1 MTEDYFWG
9 VTLDKT
15 KNVEIW
21 DPDVKP
27 DANDSSH
34 VFRGEHT
41 LLVKQAVLG
50 PEVPDGD
57 VNVIEVEA
65 MGYKSDIKFPVV
77 VLKGGAGLSQC
88 VLDLLFP
95 DPPVTFKLVKGSGP
109 IHLLGNHSVGTGEGM
124 ADEEDD
130 DEIDEEFEEEEE
142 EVIEEV
148 TEKNSVDEKKRKL
161 AANSNSK
168 GKAAKRPKVDS
179 ESN

>member
-15 KNVEIW
+15 KVTEVW

-50 PEVPDGD
+50 PEVPDGE

-77 VLKGGAGLSQC
+77 VLKGGTGHSQC

-95 DPPVTFKLVKGSGP
+95 DPPVTFKLVKGNGP
-109 IHLLGNHSVGTGEGM
+109 IHLLGNHSVGIAGEGM

-142 EVIEEV
+142 EVIEE
-148 TEKNSVDEKKRKL
+148 EKNSVDEKKRKI

-168 GKAAKRPKVDS
+168 GGKAAKRPKIDN

>member
-15 KNVEIW
+15 KNVEVW

-50 PEVPDGD
+50 PEVSDGD

-77 VLKGGAGLSQC
+77 VLKGGSGLSQC

-95 DPPVTFKLVKGSGP
+95 DPPVTFKLVKGNGP

-142 EVIEEV
+142 DVIEEV

-168 GKAAKRPKVDS
+168 GKAAKRPKVDN

>member
-15 KNVEIW
+15 KVTEVW

-50 PEVPDGD
+50 PEVPDGE

-77 VLKGGAGLSQC
+77 VLKGGTGHSQC

-95 DPPVTFKLVKGSGP
+95 DPPVTFKLVKGNGP

-142 EVIEEV
+142 EV
-148 TEKNSVDEKKRKL
+148 DEKKRKI

-168 GKAAKRPKVDS
+168 GGKAAKRPKIDN

>member
-109 IHLLGNHSVGTGEGM
+109 IHLLGNHSVGIAGEGM

-168 GKAAKRPKVDS
+168 V
-179 ESN
+179 

>member
-15 KNVEIW
+15 KNTEVW

-50 PEVPDGD
+50 PEVPDGE

-77 VLKGGAGLSQC
+77 VLTGGSGNSQC

-95 DPPVTFKLVKGSGP
+95 DPPVTLKLVKGNGP

-130 DEIDEEFEEEEE
+130 DDIDEEFEEEEE
-142 EVIEEV
+142 DVIEE
-148 TEKNSVDEKKRKL
+148 EKNSVDEKKRKI

-168 GKAAKRPKVDS
+168 GGKAAKRPKIDD

>member
-15 KNVEIW
+15 KATEVW

-50 PEVPDGD
+50 PEVPDD
-57 VNVIEVEA
+57 EVNVIEVEA

-77 VLKGGAGLSQC
+77 VLKGGTGHSQC

-95 DPPVTFKLVKGSGP
+95 DPPVTFKLVKGNGP

-142 EVIEEV
+142 EELE
-148 TEKNSVDEKKRKL
+148 EKNSVDEKKRKI

-168 GKAAKRPKVDS
+168 GGKAAKRPKIDN
-179 ESN
+179 EIN

>member
-15 KNVEIW
+15 KNTEVW

-27 DANDSSH
+27 DANDTPH

-50 PEVPDGD
+50 PEVPDGE

-77 VLKGGAGLSQC
+77 VLKGGTGLSQC

-95 DPPVTFKLVKGSGP
+95 DPPVTFKLVKGNGP

-124 ADEEDD
+124 ADEEED
-130 DEIDEEFEEEEE
+130 DEIDDEFDEEEEDVE
-142 EVIEEV
+142 E
-148 TEKNSVDEKKRKL
+148 EKNSVDEKKRKL

-168 GKAAKRPKVDS
+168 GGKAAKRPKTENDT
-179 ESN
+179 N